1 MQVFI
6 SPLAQEKTKLLLEY
20 LEEEWSIK
28 VKEDFIKKLTKSVG
42 QISKQPYSCPQSKET
57 KIFKCVVSKQT
68 SFFYRIKSEDIEII
82 TLIDNRQNP
91 KEIKDWLNKNFG

>member
-6 SPLAQEKTKLLLEY
+6 SPLAQEKIKLLLNY

-28 VKEDFIKKLTKSVG
+28 VKEDFIKKLKKSVG
-42 QISKQPYSCPQSKET
+42 QISKQPYSCPQSKKT

-68 SFFYRIKSEDIEII
+68 SFFYRIKSEEIEII
-82 TLIDNRQNP
+82 TLTDNRQNP
-91 KEIKDWLNKNFG
+91 KEIQKWLKKNLG